1 MITIIEIDLRRKRH
15 LGVYYYT
22 FLEFV
27 EDDGLAT
34 NTITLTLSGGEFDEY
49 KTRGYL
55 RGIKYT
61 WTEQNGVYK
70 VYIPQSSYDMLGQNM
85 ESAGL

>member
-1 MITIIEIDLRRKRH
+1 MITIIEIDFRRKRH
-15 LGVYYYT
+15 LGYTT

-34 NTITLTLSGGEFDEY
+34 DTITLTLSGGEFDEY

-55 RGIKYT
+55 RGIKYR